1 MGLDLYYLEV
11 GALLKEAALILILAV
26 LMYSA
31 ALSLIFFFFFFC
43 CCCTSSMG
51 AAAGRGPTASVGPF
65 TGFAGGGLLVTSVA
79 ESRRAFKWRAVK
91 SFSHTP
97 MGSEAAASLFV
108 GD

>member
-43 CCCTSSMG
+43 CCCCSSMG
-51 AAAGRGPTASVGPF
+51 AAVGRGPTASF